1 MTETTEQTG
10 VIALT
15 ADLMFTSKI
24 SGIARALEVPCAIAR
39 DPEDLLNRVRQCSPC
54 LVLMDF
60 SHPVADWESL
70 LAKVRSLLDPHKGD
84 LIAFTT
90 HVAWK
95 STRPYH
101 LFCHRVLTQ
110 EALVQELPTLL
121 KNAPVGEEK
130 LSKQSVEVL
139 EFEKLRNELEPLSP
153 EIARR
158 VCYRG
163 DHYEIG
169 IISFQPQAAS
179 DPKQIIHTDKDV
191 VCHVLSGRGRLGL
204 NKAEKSEV
212 IPLKA
217 GSVIRILSGIPHDFA
232 ATGQEELVIWYTLVT
247 ATSPARHPLQQGPP

>member
-24 SGIARALEVPCAIAR
+24 SGIARDL
-39 DPEDLLNRVRQCSPC
+39 EDLLNRVRQCSPC

-101 LFCHRVLTQ
+101 LFFPRVLTQ

-121 KNAPVGEEK
+121 KN
-130 LSKQSVEVL
+130 
-139 EFEKLRNELEPLSP
+139 
-153 EIARR
+153 
-158 VCYRG
+158 
-163 DHYEIG
+163 
-169 IISFQPQAAS
+169 
-179 DPKQIIHTDKDV
+179 
-191 VCHVLSGRGRLGL
+191 
-204 NKAEKSEV
+204 
-212 IPLKA
+212 
-217 GSVIRILSGIPHDFA
+217 
-232 ATGQEELVIWYTLVT
+232 
-247 ATSPARHPLQQGPP
+247 